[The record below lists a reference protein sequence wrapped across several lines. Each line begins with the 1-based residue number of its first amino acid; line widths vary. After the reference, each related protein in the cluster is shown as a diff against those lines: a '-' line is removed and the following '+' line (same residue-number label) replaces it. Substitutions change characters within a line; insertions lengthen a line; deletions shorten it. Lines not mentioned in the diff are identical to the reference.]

1 MCHLCQH
8 GISISGIKWTVSKE
22 ICRLSGTT
30 HAHHHGNAGTLWVL
44 LLSKLPFPSGQIL
57 GTSLPHC
64 HQWASPGSLYL
75 LSTPSLLFFFL
86 ASQLPLSKLDFCQRP
101 SHAALVCIPL
111 PVQPTVPEVDGFQ
124 VGANLHPHLGYGD
137 ECSRPVMTPPTPAG
151 IEINCDTRLIIEPR
165 ERMFEHVKV
174 SCHHLCILQPRLAWK
189 HLSLFGMC
197 QAQHCRE
204 EHAGNNFSD
213 KRTLACRWWKKK
225 KKIKC
230 RCLKYHQSLKNIN
243 TFLFVFVFN
252 FCFCLCWY
260 ILFVTFLFYFHF
272 CLTFHNVL

>member
-57 GTSLPHC
+57 GTGLPHC

-86 ASQLPLSKLDFCQRP
+86 FFFFASQLPLRKLDFCQRP
-101 SHAALVCIPL
+101 SHAALVYIPL

-124 VGANLHPHLGYGD
+124 VGANLHPHPGYSD

-151 IEINCDTRLIIEPR
+151 IEMNCDTQLIIEPR

-174 SCHHLCILQPRLAWK
+174 SCHHLCILQLRLAWN
-189 HLSLFGMC
+189 LRLFFEC
-197 QAQHCRE
+197 V
-204 EHAGNNFSD
+204 
-213 KRTLACRWWKKK
+213 KRNTAERNMQVTILV
-225 KKIKC
+225 
-230 RCLKYHQSLKNIN
+230 IN
-243 TFLFVFVFN
+243 V
-252 FCFCLCWY
+252 
-260 ILFVTFLFYFHF
+260 H
-272 CLTFHNVL
+272 